1 MRLSIVIVNYNV
13 EQLVIDCVRSIYKYM
28 DCIPFEIIVVD
39 NSSDKRGIQAVRNEF
54 LSIQIIEN
62 ISNVGFS
69 EANNQG
75 MNASTGDYILLLNP
89 DTYLIDD
96 TICKMFEFA
105 RDLKQNAIVGP
116 KLFNEDKSL
125 QYSTWRDKDLKII
138 FQESL
143 RIFKSSY
150 PLETYTKPQPVD
162 NVSGAAMLFSRKV
175 AEEIGGFDKSIF
187 WMEDFDFCYRARK
200 AGVSVYYFPEA
211 SVVHLG
217 GQSSEKNTNV
227 AYANSLISKVRFY
240 KKHHSKFNATIA
252 TALTFLHIAA
262 YIMFLLLVSVF
273 SKHYR
278 NKLRPYLFTFRKF
291 IAYLFNNNI
300 AIR

>member
-13 EQLVIDCVRSIYKYM
+13 EQLVIDCVRSIYKYL

-39 NSSDKRGIQAVRNEF
+39 NSSDKRDIQPVRNEF
-54 LSIQIIEN
+54 PAIQIIEN
-62 ISNVGFS
+62 IYNTGFS

-75 MNASTGDYILLLNP
+75 INVSTGDYVLLLNP

-116 KLFNEDKSL
+116 KLLNEDKSL
-125 QYSTWRDKDLKII
+125 QYSAWRDKDLKII

-150 PLETYTKPQPVD
+150 PLETYTKPHPVD
-162 NVSGAAMLFSRKV
+162 NVSGAAMLFPRKV
-175 AEEIGGFDKSIF
+175 ADEISGFDKNIF

-200 AGVSVYYFPEA
+200 AGIPVYYFPET
-211 SVVHLG
+211 SVMHIG
-217 GQSSEKNTNV
+217 GQSSEKNANV

-240 KKHHSKFNATIA
+240 KKHHSKFSTAIV
-252 TALTFLHIAA
+252 TALTFFHIVA
-262 YIMFLLLVSVF
+262 YIVFLLLVSTF
-273 SKHYR
+273 SKHFR
-278 NKLRPYLFTFRKF
+278 SKLRPYLFTLRKF
-291 IAYLFNNNI
+291 TAYLFNSNI